1 MFSCE
6 LDTLLHEQCPVFIPQ
21 LIIHFDGRG
30 FDLSAVWM
38 KGEMKNDFLTSLP
51 GVYECQNVSFKP
63 YYGSATTKKC

>member
-6 LDTLLHEQCPVFIPQ
+6 LDTQCLFLSCET

-30 FDLSAVWM
+30 FDLSVVWM

-51 GVYECQNVSFKP
+51 GVYECQNLSFKP